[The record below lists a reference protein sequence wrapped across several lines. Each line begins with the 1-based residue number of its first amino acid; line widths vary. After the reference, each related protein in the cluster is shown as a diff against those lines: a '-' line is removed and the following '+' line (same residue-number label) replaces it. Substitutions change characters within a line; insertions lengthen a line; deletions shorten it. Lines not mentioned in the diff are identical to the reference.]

1 MVRYRKDHGHWPR
14 FDMDKEKETIHSI
27 RDESLFALEK
37 LIELDQMQ
45 VRDLEEM
52 YFRSNM
58 GSLECEEFTY
68 SPGKDRS
75 TFTINIKGAEL
86 DFAQDPKRYL
96 GYLEENLTLL
106 D

>member
-1 MVRYRKDHGHWPR
+1 
-14 FDMDKEKETIHSI
+14 MDKEKETIHSI

-58 GSLECEEFTY
+58 GYLECEEFTY